1 MKWPLRIGLW
11 LAGLLAMLLVA
22 GLAFL
27 MFGLG
32 PLLKHSLE
40 RMAREQLHGELTI
53 ASISINPFKASFTMN
68 GLTVRNPPG
77 FAKDEL
83 LAVPFVMADLDLWD
97 SLRQRRYHFS
107 RVIVNV
113 KCFDFER
120 RADGVSNLDSWL
132 AVAKA
137 EQQKKKSAARPAPA
151 AATPS
156 ASATPATPSAADQP
170 PPKDARAPAVAEA
183 APRQPAPKAARRA
196 PPDLMIDRLTLT
208 LGKIYVRDA
217 TNPAMDNLE
226 LDLAI
231 RNRELYQLKS
241 RNQAA
246 TAVLAEVLPA
256 LLAAQ
261 SRALFQRTAPSPN
274 FMP

>member
-132 AVAKA
+132 AMAKA
-137 EQQKKKSAARPAPA
+137 EQQRKKNAARPPPAKPSVSTPTPPA
-151 AATPS
+151 A
-156 ASATPATPSAADQP
+156 DP
-170 PPKDARAPAVAEA
+170 PPPSDAPAPAVADA
-183 APRQPAPKAARRA
+183 ATRRPAPKAARRP

-217 TNPAMDNLE
+217 TNPAMENLE

-231 RNRELYQLKS
+231 RNRELYKLKS

-246 TAVLAEVLPA
+246 TAVMAEVLPA

-261 SRALFQRTAPSPN
+261 SRALFQRTATGPN
-274 FMP
+274 LTP

>member
-11 LAGLLAMLLVA
+11 LAGLFAMLLVA

-120 RADGVSNLDSWL
+120 RADGISNLDAWL
-132 AVAKA
+132 AMAKE
-137 EQQKKKSAARPAPA
+137 EQQRKKTAARPAPA
-151 AATPS
+151 AAKPS
-156 ASATPATPSAADQP
+156 VATATPPAADQP
-170 PPKDARAPAVAEA
+170 PPKDAPVPAVADSA
-183 APRQPAPKAARRA
+183 PHQSAPRAARRP

-231 RNRELYQLKS
+231 RNRELYKLKS

-246 TAVLAEVLPA
+246 TAVMAEVLPA

-261 SRALFQRTAPSPN
+261 SRALMQRSATSPN
-274 FMP
+274 IMP